1 VTNPPQRVIQQQRM
15 HLTDGKLEYVEKS
28 SAFLTQTV
36 SEVESK
42 KKDVCCALP
51 QVKGI
56 MTKPASQDENRTQS
70 ATLQS
75 QDVVA
80 GLGLAPRDLLAT
92 CVALFEDSTLQQRL
106 GERLE
111 SLKKMLPGSEPQSQA
126 DQATVSSLQQ
136 RRMQWSKSSLPD
148 DELRLIL
155 WMRLREAMDLAP
167 ETFGAM
173 RSARTAADDLV
184 AATLASVQPG
194 LTEKAKDFVGWGT
207 KREVPDSLDTLSRMT
222 MAELVANVMEN
233 DDPGNAQARDALMQD
248 LKKRVSELDQESQTK
263 LLNAVNARE
272 LNDDAIRTLLLT
284 GGGLATFGGA
294 VSIAGFSAYIL
305 AAQASAFIPLISGPA
320 LVSLVSVLSNPITIV
335 LATLGAGVWATRSAN
350 QKIQSAIAMRVV
362 ALMALNGIAAGDA
375 GLRRMTQAFGLLPKM
390 RKAGAL
396 DLKILV
402 SYQADWA
409 KIQSAHAGASKLDA
423 GLAAVMDRDASA
435 KGSPD
440 RLDRLL
446 HKDDVALPDMA
457 AMGALT
463 LGELLYNIHA
473 LDSDVLKAADFSR
486 VEDLGDPTT
495 FAAFAHKIDTLAENN
510 HLGAISNLKGY
521 VAEQVVASQLIQQGH
536 VVTFP
541 EISNEAGWDLDVD
554 GVKFQIKNA
563 ADLSLLERHFDQYD
577 YPILANS
584 EVADQLAR
592 AAEHGKL
599 PSWAD
604 HVHFVEGY
612 SQAGVQ
618 HVTDQTLDAG
628 DGMLHP
634 HVPSFAVL
642 LTAVRGMDRYRK
654 GQVSGSQAIQDVV
667 VNGTVRATL
676 AVAGNYAGV
685 AIGLV
690 VFGPAG
696 ALVLGS
702 VLPILSRTQS
712 ARAKGMAAHLLRG
725 SGHATWEKDAR
736 QAWNTLVE
744 ALQKGLKNKRERI
757 KARTWSAQNAAADY
771 LAWRQDDDLR
781 FLREVT
787 LRLDSMVSDQTLSID
802 NAAEQLLVW
811 ISTSTLHPA
820 VYQTELEGF
829 LKVFEK
835 KPSIGQN
842 LGEKTEELAVIVTGF
857 WAGVKHA
864 YKKNRSGKGD
874 T

>member
-1 VTNPPQRVIQQQRM
+1 
-15 HLTDGKLEYVEKS
+15 
-28 SAFLTQTV
+28 
-36 SEVESK
+36 
-42 KKDVCCALP
+42 
-51 QVKGI
+51 
-56 MTKPASQDENRTQS
+56 MTTAASQDENRVQS

-92 CVALFEDSTLQQRL
+92 CIALFEDSTLQQRL

-111 SLKKMLPGSEPQSQA
+111 SLKKKLPGSEPHLQT
-126 DQATVSSLQQ
+126 DQATITSLQQ
-136 RRMQWSKSSLPD
+136 LRTQWSNSSLPD
-148 DELRLIL
+148 DELRIIL
-155 WMRLREAMDLAP
+155 WMRLREAMDLVP
-167 ETFGAM
+167 RTFGAL

-184 AATLASVQPG
+184 ASTLASVQPG
-194 LTEKAKDFVGWGT
+194 LTEKAKNFAGWGT
-207 KREVPDSLDTLSRMT
+207 KREVPDSLDALSRMT
-222 MAELVANVMEN
+222 MAELVANVMESK
-233 DDPGNAQARDALMQD
+233 DPGNAQAREALMQD

-263 LLNAVNARE
+263 LLNAINARE

-335 LATLGAGVWATRSAN
+335 LATLGAGVWAARSAN
-350 QKIQSAIAMRVV
+350 QKIQAAIAMRVV
-362 ALMALNGIAAGDA
+362 ALMALNGIATVDA
-375 GLRRMTQAFGLLPKM
+375 GLRNMAQAFALLPRM
-390 RKAGAL
+390 RNAGSL
-396 DLKILV
+396 NILV
-402 SYQADWA
+402 PGNYRADWA
-409 KIQSAHAGASKLDA
+409 RIESAHTGVSKLKA
-423 GLAAVMDRDASA
+423 GLAEAMDRGVSA

-440 RLDRLL
+440 RWERLL
-446 HKDDVALPDMA
+446 HKDDEALPDMA

-473 LDSDVLKAADFSR
+473 LDPDVLKAADFSR
-486 VEDLGDPTT
+486 VEDLSDPTM
-495 FAAFAHKIDTLAENN
+495 FAAFAHKIDALAENN

-541 EISNEAGWDLDVD
+541 ETSNEAGWDLDVD

-563 ADLSLLERHFDQYD
+563 ADLSLLERHFDHYE
-577 YPILANS
+577 YPVLANS
-584 EVADQLAR
+584 EVADQLAK
-592 AAEHGKL
+592 AAENGNL
-599 PSWAD
+599 PSWAE

-642 LTAVRGMDRYRK
+642 LTAVRGFDRFRK
-654 GQVSGSQAIQDVV
+654 GQVTGSQAIQDVV

-702 VLPILSRTQS
+702 ALPILSRTQTE
-712 ARAKGMAAHLLRG
+712 RTKRWVEQ
-725 SGHATWEKDAR
+725 ATRDSSYANWEKEAR
-736 QAWNTLVE
+736 QALDALVTV
-744 ALQKGLKNKRERI
+744 LQNGLKSKEERL
-757 KARTWSAQNAAADY
+757 KSRAWSASNVAADY

-781 FLREVT
+781 FLREAT
-787 LRLDSMVSDQTLSID
+787 LRLNSLIKNRELNID
-802 NAAEQLLVW
+802 KIGEQLLLW

-820 VYQTELEGF
+820 VYQTQLASL
-829 LKVFEK
+829 LKVFERR
-835 KPSIGQN
+835 PGIGDN
-842 LGEKTEELAVIVTGF
+842 VKEKTKKLFDFGRSFV
-857 WAGVKHA
+857 AGVKHA
-864 YKKNRSGKGD
+864 IDEHSSGKGGK
-874 T
+874 

>member
-1 VTNPPQRVIQQQRM
+1 
-15 HLTDGKLEYVEKS
+15 
-28 SAFLTQTV
+28 
-36 SEVESK
+36 
-42 KKDVCCALP
+42 
-51 QVKGI
+51 
-56 MTKPASQDENRTQS
+56 MTTSASQDENRIQS

-92 CVALFEDSTLQQRL
+92 CIALFEDSTLRQRL

-111 SLKKMLPGSEPQSQA
+111 SLKKKLPGSEPHEQTA
-126 DQATVSSLQQ
+126 QATMKSLQKL
-136 RRMQWSKSSLPD
+136 RMQWSNSSLPD
-148 DELRLIL
+148 DELRMIL
-155 WMRLREAMDLAP
+155 WMRLREAMGLVP
-167 ETFGAM
+167 RTFGAM
-173 RSARTAADDLV
+173 RCARTAADDLV
-184 AATLASVQPG
+184 AATLAWNQPG
-194 LTEKAKDFVGWGT
+194 LAEKAKDFVGWGT

-350 QKIQSAIAMRVV
+350 QKIQAAIAMRVV
-362 ALMALNGIAAGDA
+362 ALMALNGISAGDA
-375 GLRRMTQAFGLLPKM
+375 GLRHMTQAFGSLTKM

-396 DLKILV
+396 DHTVLAR
-402 SYQADWA
+402 YQTDWA
-409 KIQSAHAGASKLDA
+409 KIQSAHTSASQLDVV
-423 GLAAVMDRDASA
+423 LAAVMDRGASA
-435 KGSPD
+435 RVSPD

-446 HKDDVALPDMA
+446 YRDNAALPDMA

-473 LDSDVLKAADFSR
+473 LDPDVLKAADFSR
-486 VEDLGDPTT
+486 VEDLGDPTM
-495 FAAFAHKIDTLAENN
+495 FAAFAHKIETLAESS

-536 VVTFP
+536 VVSFP
-541 EISNEAGWDLDVD
+541 ETSNEAGWDLDVD
-554 GVKFQIKNA
+554 GVKFQVKNV
-563 ADLSLLERHFDQYD
+563 ADLDHLEGHFDHYD
-577 YPILANS
+577 YPVLANS
-584 EVADQLAR
+584 EVADFLAKTI
-592 AAEHGKL
+592 EHGDTI
-599 PSWAD
+599 PEWAND
-604 HVHFVEGY
+604 VHFVEGY

-634 HVPSFAVL
+634 HVPSFVML
-642 LTAVRGMDRYRK
+642 LTAVRGFDRFRK
-654 GQVSGSQAIQDVV
+654 GQVTGSQAIQDVV

-702 VLPILSRTQS
+702 ALPILSRTQS
-712 ARAKGMAAHLLRG
+712 ARVLGIAAPVLRG
-725 SGHATWEKDAR
+725 SGHATWEIEAR
-736 QAWNTLVE
+736 QTWNTLVE
-744 ALQKGLKNKRERI
+744 VLREGLTNKEDRI
-757 KARTWSAQNAAADY
+757 RARTWPAQNAAADY
-771 LAWRQDDDLR
+771 LAWRQEDDLR
-781 FLREVT
+781 FLREVK
-787 LRLDSMVSDQTLSID
+787 LRLDSIVGDPKLSID
-802 NAAEQLLVW
+802 ESAEKLLVW

-820 VYQTELEGF
+820 VYQAELEGF
-829 LKVFEK
+829 LNVFEQ

-842 LGEKTEELAVIVTGF
+842 LAEKTKEISDAAKSF
-857 WAGVKHA
+857 WAGIKHG
-864 YKKNRSGKGD
+864 YRKSRSGNKEI
-874 T
+874 